1 MIYFIIVMVFLFI
14 ILIVNQFLKDPNLKI
29 AYWLLMFLFF
39 ISISNIYLSIIFY
52 KKIRNEPGLIGP
64 DGNSGDTGMN
74 GSDGV
79 CTLSTSCGI
88 SNCKLV
94 IESELIKIFPIY
106 KKIKSKLKRNIV
118 LSGEEKKALNK
129 INSYIDILL
138 PVCESGKFNKK
149 EFLDHIY
156 NSV

>member
-1 MIYFIIVMVFLFI
+1 MIYFIIVIAFLFI

-39 ISISNIYLSIIFY
+39 ISMTNIYLSIHFY
-52 KKIRNEPGLIGP
+52 KKIRNEPGKKGP
-64 DGNSGDTGMN
+64 DGDQGDQGPSGSN
-74 GSDGV
+74 GV
-79 CTLSTSCGI
+79 CTLSTKCGI

-94 IESELIKIFPIY
+94 IQDELVKIFPLY
-106 KKIKSKLKRNIV
+106 KKIQSKLKRDIV
-118 LSGEEKKALNK
+118 LSGEEKQALSK

-138 PVCESGKFNKK
+138 PVCESGKLNKK
-149 EFLDHIY
+149 EFINHIY